1 MNVIELT
8 GEAGNRRQAQVW
20 SIMGPISFT
29 IIISLLTISRVLYS
43 RSMRAI
49 EANRRIDEEEEY
61 REVNRLKKALTDSS
75 LGV

>member
-8 GEAGNRRQAQVW
+8 GEEGNRRQAQVW

-29 IIISLLTISRVLYS
+29 IIVTLLTISRLLYS

-49 EANRRIDEEEEY
+49 EANRVIEEEEEY
-61 REVNRLKKALTDSS
+61 REVHRLKERLTESS
-75 LGV
+75 LGL